1 MQYLILYVLSV
12 IFYFV
17 FCFKNF
23 KAEDLHKIE
32 LECNYLEKK
41 FDSNKESRK
50 LNLKISAEI
59 FLSSIMIVLCYYAFM
74 SM

>member
-23 KAEDLHKIE
+23 KTEDLHKIE

-41 FDSNKESRK
+41 FDLNKESRK